1 MLPLFGLGQSA
12 GRVLTGQRIYAPS
25 FVPLTPVFNF
35 FQKANRVMNK
45 DDKEMADYV
54 DLIMT
59 ASPIP
64 KDISRWVT
72 EELR

>member
-12 GRVLTGQRIYAPS
+12 GRVLTGQRVYAPS

-35 FQKANRVMNK
+35 FQKANRVMTK
-45 DDKEMADYV
+45 DDAEMADYV

>member
-1 MLPLFGLGQSA
+1 MLPLYGLGQSV
-12 GRVLTGQRIYAPS
+12 GRVLTGQRVYAPS
-25 FVPLTPVFNF
+25 FVPLTPVYNF
-35 FQKANRVMNK
+35 IQKATRVMNK
-45 DDKEMADYV
+45 DDAEMADYV

>member
-1 MLPLFGLGQSA
+1 
-12 GRVLTGQRIYAPS
+12 
-25 FVPLTPVFNF
+25 
-35 FQKANRVMNK
+35 MNK
-45 DDKEMADYV
+45 DDAEMADYV

>member
-1 MLPLFGLGQSA
+1 MLPLFGLGQSV
-12 GRVLTGQRIYAPS
+12 GRVLTGQRVYLPS
-25 FVPLTPVFNF
+25 FVPLTPAYNF
-35 FQKANRVMNK
+35 IQKAYKVMNK
-45 DDKEMADYV
+45 DDNEIADYV
-54 DLIMT
+54 DLIMA